1 MIQDKMRL
9 ISVIAEIY
17 TAVQKLN
24 NLAEDTHEAMEPE
37 EYDKWNEMISNNYPF
52 AHSAEDTVIDVN
64 RWYEE
69 VIKHKI

>member
-24 NLAEDTHEAMEPE
+24 NLAEAAYEDMEQE

-52 AHSAEDTVIDVN
+52 AHSSEDTVIDVN